1 MPLGRLPAPRK
12 TSLLWQVQIRRN
24 RGQSAEIQR
33 NEAIGKKTVHNP
45 EPCLIGIDGND
56 RFIRRQKRFG
66 LINDVVK
73 LGVPIHRAAAFPGFT
88 VGLQTVSQFTQAV
101 SNHVRANRMTL
112 TVQRLCQVAQ
122 TWMSSAAPASGHPGL
137 PSTLLPDLE
146 RLVEPESSERFVLR
160 PPPRPAYP
168 PGFCRLLLRNNL
180 FHATTNRT
188 AGHAGDPRHQTH
200 TAITVGAGLS
210 SGKPPPPPSSKT
222 GDNSW

>member
-73 LGVPIHRAAAFPGFT
+73 LGVPIPRAAAFPGFT

-122 TWMSSAAPASGHPGL
+122 TFGCPAQHPHRATPGCRPPYCLIWNASWNRNPPSVSSCVRPPGRRIR
-137 PSTLLPDLE
+137 PVSAGSFSAIISSTP
-146 RLVEPESSERFVLR
+146 RPIVLR
-160 PPPRPAYP
+160 AMPVIRDTRLTPP
-168 PGFCRLLLRNNL
+168 
-180 FHATTNRT
+180 
-188 AGHAGDPRHQTH
+188 
-200 TAITVGAGLS
+200 
-210 SGKPPPPPSSKT
+210 
-222 GDNSW
+222 